1 MAFIDFDDISKTL
14 ADKGKEAAQKAKDVA
29 EIVQLKAQAT
39 SEKNKV
45 KSLYAAIGQLYYK
58 NHKNDTDG
66 EYQSIVDEIT
76 KSLAAVAELQD
87 KVRKLDGSVICPS
100 CGAVI
105 KKGNKFC
112 GKCGTAAPEPV
123 REESAEE
130 ESAEEESAEEENA
143 EEESVEEESTEEES
157 AEEESVEEAVDAEF
171 AGSAEEIVEET
182 AESLEKETE
191 TAAEAVEEAVEKA
204 VEAAAEV
211 AEEAA
216 DEVKSGAYGE

>member
-14 ADKGKEAAQKAKDVA
+14 AGKGKEAAQKAKDVA

-45 KSLYAAIGQLYYK
+45 KALYSAIGQLYYK
-58 NHKNDTDG
+58 NHRDDADG

-76 KSLAAVAELQD
+76 RSLAMVAELQE

-105 KKGNKFC
+105 RKGNSFC
-112 GKCGTAAPEPV
+112 GKCGAAAPVP
-123 REESAEE
+123 AE
-130 ESAEEESAEEENA
+130 
-143 EEESVEEESTEEES
+143 TEEEAEAPAGAEEPAETS
-157 AEEESVEEAVDAEF
+157 AEADETAEAEAPAEADVPAEADESAVQEDTAGETGDA
-171 AGSAEEIVEET
+171 ATEIVEDDTVEG
-182 AESLEKETE
+182 AV
-191 TAAEAVEEAVEKA
+191 AEAARI
-204 VEAAAEV
+204 

-216 DEVKSGAYGE
+216 DEVKSEVYGE